1 MTKTIQPELTL
12 VGAGIG
18 DPDLITMKGI
28 KALRRA
34 DVVLYDALVCEEL
47 LEYAPQAKKIYVG
60 KRVGQHSFK
69 QEEINRLI
77 VSNAFGGGH
86 VVRLKGGD
94 PFVFGRGHEEMVY
107 AQEHGIRVNLVPGIS
122 SSVAAPALQGIPV
135 TRRGDSQSFWVI
147 TGTTKEGE
155 VSKDIALAAQS
166 SATVIILM
174 GTKKIDQIMDS
185 FTAAGKEDT
194 PVAIIQHASTPHERI
209 GLGNVHTIA
218 DIMRE
223 KGLGSPAVIVVGEV
237 VKHHAQYPKV
247 LSEVVANA
255 TVTV

>member
-18 DPDLITMKGI
+18 DPDLITLKGI

-34 DVVLYDALVCEEL
+34 DVVLYDALVSEEL
-47 LEYAPQAKKIYVG
+47 LEYAAPTAKKVYVG

-69 QEEINRLI
+69 QEDINKLI
-77 VSNAFGGGH
+77 VSHAITGGH

-94 PFVFGRGHEEMVY
+94 PFVFGRGHEEMLY
-107 AQEHGIRVNLVPGIS
+107 AQKHGLRVNLVPGIS

-155 VSKDIALAAQS
+155 VSEDIALAAQS

-174 GTKKIDQIMDS
+174 GTKKIHQIMNS
-185 FTAAGKEDT
+185 FKKAGKENT
-194 PVAIIQHASTPHERI
+194 PVAIIQNASTPQEKI
-209 GLGNVHTIA
+209 GLGTVQNIEQVMH
-218 DIMRE
+218 E
-223 KGLGSPAVIVVGEV
+223 KQLGSPAVIVVGEV
-237 VKHHAQYPKV
+237 VKHHAQYPAT
-247 LSEVVANA
+247 LTEVVVNA
-255 TVTV
+255 MA

>member
-18 DPDLITMKGI
+18 DPDLITVKGM

-34 DVVLYDALVCEEL
+34 DVVLYDALVSEEL
-47 LEYAPQAKKIYVG
+47 LEYAPQAKKVYVG
-60 KRVGQHSFK
+60 KRVGQHSAK

-77 VSNAFGGGH
+77 VSHAIGGGH

-94 PFVFGRGHEEMVY
+94 PYVFGRGHEEMLY
-107 AQEHGIRVNLVPGIS
+107 AQKHGIRVNLVPGIS

-147 TGTTKEGE
+147 TGTTKEGD

-185 FTAAGKEDT
+185 FKEAGKENT
-194 PVAIIQHASTPHERI
+194 PVAIIQNASTPNERI
-209 GLGNVHTIA
+209 GIGHVHDIA
-218 DIMRE
+218 DIMRRDN
-223 KGLGSPAVIVVGEV
+223 LGSPAVIVVGDV
-237 VKHHAQYPKV
+237 VRHHAKYPKR
-247 LSEVVANA
+247 LSEVVVNA
-255 TVTV
+255 TVNV